1 MASGSGRGMSVLA
14 LVHGGALKF
23 VLLREFHNDGVV
35 LFDGAERE
43 KASSRGVGPAG
54 CLARAWELGRRGER
68 ETGRRGRFPGW
79 RAGRPMNTKKHR
91 FFIDGWCACVWVCE
105 CVVWERGRTDTQG
118 SSQPEAYRQ

>member
-1 MASGSGRGMSVLA
+1 MHPRERQASIGLELSRHHGGGCLHCISVASGSGRGMSVLA

-23 VLLREFHNDGVV
+23 VPLREFHNDGVV

-68 ETGRRGRFPGW
+68 ETGRRGRFPDW
-79 RAGRPMNTKKHR
+79 RAGWPIKKHVL
-91 FFIDGWCACVWVCE
+91 F
-105 CVVWERGRTDTQG
+105 
-118 SSQPEAYRQ
+118 